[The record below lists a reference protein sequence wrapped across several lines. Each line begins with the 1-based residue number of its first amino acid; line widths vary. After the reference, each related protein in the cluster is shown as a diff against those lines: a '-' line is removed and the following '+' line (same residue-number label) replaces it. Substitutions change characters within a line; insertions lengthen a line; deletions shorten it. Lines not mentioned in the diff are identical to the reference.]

1 MPGVNANALNSA
13 LNNLGLATGL
23 SGLDNGDSSS
33 NGNLNN
39 ANLNNA
45 FNSLFGGGLLNAGD
59 LAGQPDGLNNG
70 GSNAEMANQLR
81 QLISTLPGLNNLMNN
96 GNDDD
101 DDEHN
106 AINNNNNESASKK
119 GDFALD
125 LSKPLNS
132 S

>member
-39 ANLNNA
+39 A

-59 LAGQPDGLNNG
+59 LAGQSDGLNNG

-96 GNDDD
+96 GNDDPD
-101 DDEHN
+101 DDEEQMN
-106 AINNNNNESASKK
+106 NTINNNNNESSSKKK

-132 S
+132 N